1 MSIAVVNNSFVV
13 AGATSSII
21 LGVPSGTA
29 SGQLMLA
36 FLTWEGPWTVT
47 PPSGGTWALLSLP
60 GGQTNPYGYNIGE
73 EGMNTAVYYRY
84 AGASEPASYTWNF
97 SNTAYPVGGIVTLS
111 GTIASGPLD
120 TSSQNNAS
128 SAAPT
133 ALSITTAAAGNYLF
147 AWYGTTVSGSTL
159 TPPAGYTVL
168 WNQPYVASVNFG
180 SVLLG
185 KVLGGAGAT
194 GNAVASPNLDFV
206 AWQLAILSA
215 RVARVR
221 SGDDHNV
228 TGN

>member
-1 MSIAVVNNSFVV
+1 MSISVVNNSFAVP
-13 AGATSSII
+13 GAVSS
-21 LGVPSGTA
+21 LTLNVPSGTV

-47 PPSGGTWALLSLP
+47 PPSGWTLFSLP
-60 GGQTNPYGYNIGE
+60 GSQTNPYGYNIGE
-73 EGMNTAVYYRY
+73 EGMNTAVYLRY

-111 GTIASGPLD
+111 GTVAGAPLD

-133 ALSITTAAAGNYLF
+133 ALSITTAAAGDYLF
-147 AWYGTTVSGSTL
+147 AWYSTTVSGSTL

-206 AWQLAILSA
+206 AWQLAILSVSPPPGPQPA
-215 RVARVR
+215 AVPVMII
-221 SGDDHNV
+221 
-228 TGN
+228 T